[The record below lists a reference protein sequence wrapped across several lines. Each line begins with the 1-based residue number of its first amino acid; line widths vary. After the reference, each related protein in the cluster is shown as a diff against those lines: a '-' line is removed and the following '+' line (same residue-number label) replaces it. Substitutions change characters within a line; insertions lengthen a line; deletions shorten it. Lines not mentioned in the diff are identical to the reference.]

1 MSSGLKYVLLIVLL
15 ASVTPVFAQWDE
27 DELIP
32 DSTMGIIDTSLIRKY
47 AFVQYRLNKYTF
59 HAKEVPAFERF
70 YKKFDSLINY
80 RKGQLNIYHIG
91 GSHIQADIYSNKMR
105 TYLNSFWPGL
115 TGARGL
121 IFPFTLAETNNPYN
135 YRVEGYGTWEA
146 HRNVIKK
153 DTVTLGLL
161 GISVD
166 TKDSLAG
173 FKIYYREK
181 ETMRYL
187 HDKIK
192 IYHNVKNA
200 SYKVEFGYPELIK
213 EVIVDTVTGFTQF
226 ILTKEIDTA
235 FFRITR
241 VKSDTSRFITY
252 GVELMNSKPGVVYNS
267 IGVNG
272 ASLPNYLRCQ
282 DFEKQLAQL
291 PPDLFIF
298 SVGTN
303 DANVPF
309 DDFDTAVYRKN
320 LEDLIQRILKVNPNT
335 AILLTVPNDAYYY
348 KKYPNKNVA
357 RIREVVIGLS
367 AKYGFGVWDFYGV
380 MGELGSSM
388 TWYKEGLMHKDRIH
402 FTWEGYNLKGDLFFE
417 AFLKFLHEFEYKQ
430 LVKIS
435 NRNK

>member
-1 MSSGLKYVLLIVLL
+1 
-15 ASVTPVFAQWDE
+15 
-27 DELIP
+27 
-32 DSTMGIIDTSLIRKY
+32 
-47 AFVQYRLNKYTF
+47 
-59 HAKEVPAFERF
+59 
-70 YKKFDSLINY
+70 
-80 RKGQLNIYHIG
+80 
-91 GSHIQADIYSNKMR
+91 
-105 TYLNSFWPGL
+105 
-115 TGARGL
+115 
-121 IFPFTLAETNNPYN
+121 
-135 YRVEGYGTWEA
+135 VEGYGTWEA

>member
-1 MSSGLKYVLLIVLL
+1 MSSGIKYVLLIVLL
-15 ASVTPVFAQWDE
+15 ALVSPVFAQWDE

-32 DSTMGIIDTSLIRKY
+32 DSTMGIIDTSLIRRY

-59 HAKEVPAFERF
+59 HKDEVPAFESF
-70 YKKFDSLINY
+70 YRKFDSLINY
-80 RKGQLNIYHIG
+80 RKGQLRIYHIG

-105 TYLNSFWPGL
+105 TYLNTFWPGL
-115 TGARGL
+115 SGARGL

-192 IYHNVKNA
+192 IYHNVKNT

-213 EVIVDTVTGFTQF
+213 EVIVDSVTGFTQF

-252 GVELMNSKPGVVYNS
+252 GVELMNSEPGVVYNS

-282 DFEKQLAQL
+282 DFEKQLSQL

-309 DDFDTAVYRKN
+309 EDFDTAVYRKN

-417 AFLKFLHEFEYKQ
+417 AFLKFMHEFEYKQ